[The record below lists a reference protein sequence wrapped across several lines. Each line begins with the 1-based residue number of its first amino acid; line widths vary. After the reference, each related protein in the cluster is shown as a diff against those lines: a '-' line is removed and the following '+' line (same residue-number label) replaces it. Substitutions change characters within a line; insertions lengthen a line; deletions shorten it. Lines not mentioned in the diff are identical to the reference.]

1 MKKFFSMLSMF
12 IAVAITT
19 ISCSS
24 DDEVIPPS
32 TLATITDFTLSIDG
46 LSADDIVYDLGTN
59 ITVAVPYGT
68 SLIGVVPNITLSNG
82 ATISPASGEEITF
95 VDGEPKTF
103 TVTAEDG
110 TTTKEYTV
118 TVNVRGELGSGSKL
132 KTYTLDDIYRGNLVN
147 NYTYNEANFI
157 SEISSEISVWGDV
170 STIVYSFIYNDKNQ
184 IIEKKYDTTVLT
196 YLYNSNGQIE
206 SCLEKEDDLLKFE
219 YLYTYNNE
227 GYVSSIERK
236 NYTLETA
243 KVDELDTF
251 EYDTNGNVIK
261 TISGMNQSDPVE
273 ATYDTKNN
281 PFKGMYPVA
290 YGKIEIGLDGVNNN
304 NPISRDDAAS
314 EVSFEYNTDDY
325 PVESSYTTGFD
336 YIVAKTYTYYSAE

>member
-1 MKKFFSMLSMF
+1 MF

-95 VDGEPKTF
+95 VDGEPTTF

-118 TVNVRGELGSGSKL
+118 TVNVSNVDTTSSGTKL
-132 KTYTLDDIYRGNLVN
+132 KTYEIADLYGENSITTYIYNDFNLVSEYTKKQDDWGDITTTVYTLVYNDN
-147 NYTYNEANFI
+147 NQVIEKKSTTQSTIYTYENDKIIKAVYKVDDVLTYTYDYSYNEAGDLTK
-157 SEISSEISVWGDV
+157 EKRTDHTDEDSV
-170 STIVYSFIYNDKNQ
+170 T
-184 IIEKKYDTTVLT
+184 EVL
-196 YLYNSNGQIE
+196 
-206 SCLEKEDDLLKFE
+206 F
-219 YLYTYNNE
+219 
-227 GYVSSIERK
+227 
-236 NYTLETA
+236 TL
-243 KVDELDTF
+243 VD
-251 EYDTNGNVIK
+251 GNV
-261 TISGMNQSDPVE
+261 TVENRFGSDYT
-273 ATYDTKNN
+273 ASYDDKNN
-281 PFKGMYPVA
+281 PFKGMYPAA
-290 YGKIEIGLDGVNNN
+290 YAAINVGIQSVSTN
-304 NPISRDDAAS
+304 NPVSGTLADDT
-314 EVSFEYNTDDY
+314 VTYVYNSDSY
-325 PVESSYTTGFD
+325 PLGASYTYFEGAAT
-336 YIVAKTYTYYSAE
+336 VKKTYTYYAE